1 MEQTSS
7 VMKVIKIALRKEF
20 VMASARFWLATSAL
34 KFSIR

>member
-7 VMKVIKIALRKEF
+7 VMKVIRIALRKEF
-20 VMASARFWLATSAL
+20 AMASPKFWLAISDL